1 MASRFADPL
10 ITAITHQLPAG
21 HGLPLCTSGNAAAR
35 ATLQLMA
42 DDAKTLPPQHILD
55 SFENDLADGRAVV
68 ATQEGLCA
76 DLHQQTTGVLLLG
89 ARTLAMIW
97 EAAWATGGGNA
108 QLLQH
113 PPDRNDI
120 QRRYIDNDFLP

>member
-1 MASRFADPL
+1 
-10 ITAITHQLPAG
+10 
-21 HGLPLCTSGNAAAR
+21 
-35 ATLQLMA
+35 
-42 DDAKTLPPQHILD
+42 
-55 SFENDLADGRAVV
+55 
-68 ATQEGLCA
+68 
-76 DLHQQTTGVLLLG
+76 
-89 ARTLAMIW
+89 MIW